1 MCNREQGRYR
11 YSYILISW
19 ANPSMKYTHGTT
31 VVLPKALKKL
41 SFSINFPLL
50 LLLRQ
55 NLRIG
60 SFTCSDNL
68 NAGYIPKGLA
78 LKISSFPTS
87 ITNGSTLFG
96 IFHWVMQRLSAT
108 LSEGW
113 LDGARC
119 FALSI
124 GMKKSKR

>member
-1 MCNREQGRYR
+1 
-11 YSYILISW
+11 
-19 ANPSMKYTHGTT
+19 MKYTHGTT

-108 LSEGW
+108 LSEG
-113 LDGARC
+113 
-119 FALSI
+119 
-124 GMKKSKR
+124 